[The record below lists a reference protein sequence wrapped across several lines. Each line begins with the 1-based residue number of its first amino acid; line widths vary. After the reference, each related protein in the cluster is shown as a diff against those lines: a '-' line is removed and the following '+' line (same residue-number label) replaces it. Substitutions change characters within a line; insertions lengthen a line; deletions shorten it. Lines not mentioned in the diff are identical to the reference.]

1 MAAAPQVNW
10 TARHFLP
17 ALEMPAPTPGLCL
30 PQRSNSIHVLR
41 HQRAKFKKAHPQNNL
56 PIEDVYPLATS
67 A

>member
-10 TARHFLP
+10 TARLFLS
-17 ALEMPAPTPGLCL
+17 ALEMSATTPPL
-30 PQRSNSIHVLR
+30 PSLRAQQLIHVLR
-41 HQRAKFKKAHPQNNL
+41 RQRTKFKKAHPQNNL